1 MENRT
6 SIEFFNYYYRE
17 FLNNLVST
25 YPDFKKPIV
34 GNYRTLLEGNRMD
47 VDKYVKHFMSRT
59 RPFLNQIDRKN
70 AAIFQNDVYLLE
82 GVNFNTLW
90 TSQYSTDE
98 NKSMVWKYLLLLSR
112 MAKLIMPGGDYIK
125 NLLQSVEQQCNVQNE
140 VSLDLPFDA
149 NSVSAEVQKEED
161 KEDGPGLLSSAMNMV
176 NNMGGLGNVSESVN
190 MAANIGNMVK
200 SLSEGLGGMMNNM
213 PMPTPSS
220 TSEPQLD
227 ENGNPIEAETMGTTG
242 TTEATGTTET
252 NNSSGMAGIF
262 NENGLF
268 GELAEEMTSTFNF
281 DNVEA
286 DETSSPQDIFGKFMS
301 GDNPAKFV
309 GLVQKFGSKLQ
320 NEISS
325 GRIDQGQLLRDT
337 MQMMGQMP
345 GMASAAG
352 QSQPQQTSNDETNV
366 TQEGQEGQEGQVTQ
380 GTPDTTN
387 TPSHEELL
395 EQAQQM
401 FGNNR
406 AAMNRF
412 NNNSRSNRA
421 RARLRKK
428 LEQKRAR
435 QQQKK

>member
-1 MENRT
+1 MDNRT
-6 SIEFFNYYYRE
+6 TLEFFNYYYRE
-17 FLNNLVST
+17 FLNNLIST

-34 GNYRTLLEGNRMD
+34 SNYRTLLEGSNMGS
-47 VDKYVKHFMSRT
+47 DKYVKHFMNRI
-59 RPFLNQIDRKN
+59 RPFLNEVDRKN
-70 AAIFQNDVYLLE
+70 NAIFLNDVYLLE
-82 GVNFNTLW
+82 GVNFNVLW
-90 TSQYSTDE
+90 NSHYSTDDK
-98 NKSMVWKYLLLLSR
+98 KSMVWKYLLLLSQ
-112 MAKLIMPGGDYIK
+112 MAKLSMPGGEYIK
-125 NLLQSVEQQCNVQNE
+125 DLLQRVEEQCNSQDE
-140 VSLDLPFDA
+140 VALDLPFDV
-149 NSVSAEVQKEED
+149 NSVSAEVEKEED

-190 MAANIGNMVK
+190 LASNLGNMVK
-200 SLSEGLGGMMNNM
+200 SLSAGLGDMMNNM
-213 PMPTPSS
+213 PMPPQPT
-220 TSEPQLD
+220 EPTESVQPQVD
-227 ENGNPIEAETMGTTG
+227 ENGNPVEPTEPEANTSTSS
-242 TTEATGTTET
+242 ET
-252 NNSSGMAGIF
+252 NNSQGMGGIF

-268 GELAEEMTSTFNF
+268 GELAEEMTNTFDF
-281 DNVEA
+281 DNVNV
-286 DETSSPQDIFGKFMS
+286 DETSNPTDMFGKFMS

-320 NEISS
+320 NEIAS

-345 GMASAAG
+345 GMADMASAAG
-352 QSQPQQTSNDETNV
+352 QAQPQQTSNNETNV
-366 TQEGQEGQEGQVTQ
+366 TQEGQVTQ
-380 GTPDTTN
+380 GAPDTTN
-387 TPSHEELL
+387 TPSHDELL

>member
-1 MENRT
+1 
-6 SIEFFNYYYRE
+6 FFNYYYRE

-34 GNYRTLLEGNRMD
+34 GNYRTLLEGNNMD

-213 PMPTPSS
+213 PMATPSS

-227 ENGNPIEAETMGTTG
+227 ENGNP
-242 TTEATGTTET
+242 
-252 NNSSGMAGIF
+252 
-262 NENGLF
+262 
-268 GELAEEMTSTFNF
+268 
-281 DNVEA
+281 
-286 DETSSPQDIFGKFMS
+286 
-301 GDNPAKFV
+301 
-309 GLVQKFGSKLQ
+309 
-320 NEISS
+320 
-325 GRIDQGQLLRDT
+325 
-337 MQMMGQMP
+337 
-345 GMASAAG
+345 
-352 QSQPQQTSNDETNV
+352 
-366 TQEGQEGQEGQVTQ
+366 
-380 GTPDTTN
+380 
-387 TPSHEELL
+387 
-395 EQAQQM
+395 
-401 FGNNR
+401 
-406 AAMNRF
+406 
-412 NNNSRSNRA
+412 
-421 RARLRKK
+421 
-428 LEQKRAR
+428 
-435 QQQKK
+435 

>member
-1 MENRT
+1 
-6 SIEFFNYYYRE
+6 
-17 FLNNLVST
+17 
-25 YPDFKKPIV
+25 
-34 GNYRTLLEGNRMD
+34 
-47 VDKYVKHFMSRT
+47 
-59 RPFLNQIDRKN
+59 
-70 AAIFQNDVYLLE
+70 
-82 GVNFNTLW
+82 
-90 TSQYSTDE
+90 
-98 NKSMVWKYLLLLSR
+98 
-112 MAKLIMPGGDYIK
+112 
-125 NLLQSVEQQCNVQNE
+125 
-140 VSLDLPFDA
+140 
-149 NSVSAEVQKEED
+149 
-161 KEDGPGLLSSAMNMV
+161 
-176 NNMGGLGNVSESVN
+176 
-190 MAANIGNMVK
+190 

-213 PMPTPSS
+213 PMPTS
-220 TSEPQLD
+220 TESTESTEPTEPTEPQVD
-227 ENGNPIEAETMGTTG
+227 ENGNPIE
-242 TTEATGTTET
+242 TET

-268 GELAEEMTSTFNF
+268 GELAEEMTNTFDF

-325 GRIDQGQLLRDT
+325 GRIDQGQLLRET

-352 QSQPQQTSNDETNV
+352 QPQPQQTSNNETTV
-366 TQEGQEGQEGQVTQ
+366 TQD
-380 GTPDTTN
+380 TPDTTNTTNTTN

-412 NNNSRSNRA
+412 N
-421 RARLRKK
+421 
-428 LEQKRAR
+428 
-435 QQQKK
+435 